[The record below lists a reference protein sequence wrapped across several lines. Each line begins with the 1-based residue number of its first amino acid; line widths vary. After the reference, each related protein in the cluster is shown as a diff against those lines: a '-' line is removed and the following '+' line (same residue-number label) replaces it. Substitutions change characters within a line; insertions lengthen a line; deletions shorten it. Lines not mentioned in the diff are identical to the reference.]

1 MKRAV
6 DKEQFFTD
14 RALAQRCVAFTADL
28 LPLDSF
34 AAIVEPS
41 AGDGAFFDV
50 LPPDRRVGLDIDPRA
65 DGIERA
71 DFLSWS
77 PAVEGPVLTIGNPP
91 FGARGALAIA
101 FLRHACSFS
110 DAVAFVL
117 PRSFNKYTFQD
128 RVPDRFHLAGS
139 FDCEE
144 EFTIAG
150 AAPRSVRTVFQVW
163 QRRETERTRPRRA
176 ATHPDFDM
184 RHCHLSRVSAAELE
198 SLRAAYPFA
207 IAQVGSD
214 FRPRPA
220 ATVVRG
226 SHWFIRPAHAEVER
240 RFARL
245 DFGFL
250 AGMNTAHTSL
260 SKRDI
265 VAAYQAVVDGERT

>member
-1 MKRAV
+1 V
-6 DKEQFFTD
+6 GKEQFFTD
-14 RALAQRCVAFTADL
+14 RALAQRCVSFTAQL
-28 LPLDSF
+28 LPLESF

-41 AGDGAFFDV
+41 AGEGAFFDV
-50 LPPDRRVGLDIDPRA
+50 LPTDRRIGLDIDPRA
-65 DGIERA
+65 DGIEHA
-71 DFLSWS
+71 DFLTWS
-77 PAVEGPVLTIGNPP
+77 PPPVDGPVLTIGNPP
-91 FGARGALAIA
+91 FGARGALAVA

-128 RVPDRFHLAGS
+128 RVPDPFHLVGS

-144 EFTIAG
+144 EFAVAG
-150 AAPRSVRTVFQVW
+150 AAPRAVRTVFQVW
-163 QRRETERTRPRRA
+163 QRREDRRPRRRLA
-176 ATHPDFDM
+176 ATHPDFEM
-184 RHCHLSRVSAAELE
+184 RHCHLSRASAAELQR
-198 SLRAAYPFA
+198 LRAAYPFA

-226 SHWFIRPAHAEVER
+226 SHWFIRPAHADVER

-250 AGMNTAHTSL
+250 SGMNTAHTSL

-265 VAAYQAVVDGERT
+265 VAAYQAVVDAEET